1 MKQSLRLGAL
11 FALITVCMSSF
22 AAQSLQDHPV
32 CIGAD
37 PRTSLNPVE
46 AQLPS
51 AAKSSPFSLPSLK
64 TPQSVSNALQ
74 RLVQAFKLLS
84 PKTLTLVIKTQ
95 KEKYDANSRAFA
107 QNPNWK
113 NRAALASNV
122 LAIAAAT
129 TVLGLEAGAVAGMG
143 YGLKK
148 GIDARKRSQ
157 AAQKP
162 KQQVMTTLEG
172 YILQEQ
178 QPDDSWKDIQS
189 LTPDEAQQIQRA
201 QQKKQN

>member
-1 MKQSLRLGAL
+1 MKQSLRLGAF
-11 FALITVCMSSF
+11 FALVAFCMHAF
-22 AAQSLQDHPV
+22 AAQSFTERIKEWIPK
-32 CIGAD
+32 D
-37 PRTSLNPVE
+37 PRTSLNPVD
-46 AQLPS
+46 AQIPS

-84 PKTLTLVIKTQ
+84 PKTLTLIIKTQ

-162 KQQVMTTLEG
+162 KRQVVMTG
-172 YILQEQ
+172 IGSYKLQEQ
-178 QPDDSWKDIQS
+178 QPDGSWKDIRDV
-189 LTPDEAQQIQRA
+189 TPAEFQQIQA
-201 QQKKQN
+201 KKQD